1 MSISTWLFKRRLQ
14 GRWRVDKELL
24 MLTLDF
30 WVALYIVIP
39 ALIFIGCTYSEWLQA
54 LPNWY
59 RTDFHG
65 MWAALIALLVTRG
78 ILRTYLDRTD
88 LVLIYP
94 HRQQFRKLMVYG
106 QILSTFL
113 KSLPLLLVLF
123 LAYPFFYHVQRVDI
137 HAWLL
142 IAFGILVFKI
152 IVLQINWHL
161 AQYLGR
167 WFFRLYSAGMFV
179 VLLWGWHLII
189 EPYLLGDYPIIS
201 LVFAIVLAIT
211 LMAFINRKFK
221 ICDWDAVVAEEEN
234 QDIDKMRL
242 FLGTAA
248 LVEKQGKSRQIH
260 VGKGRMGIAFRPSR
274 VFTYFFVKYFIRKKQ
289 LWQDFGQFY
298 ALAGVVLLQNVPFW
312 AKSVFMIAILL
323 GMGGMLQLYWK
334 EHSQDLFLRML
345 PMQWDDIHQ
354 SIRISF
360 YIILCPFCLLFLLV
374 LPGKAVWWRSLAF
387 LPGLFL
393 IASLMSNYLSLR
405 VSVLFNYHEG

>member
-1 MSISTWLFKRRLQ
+1 MDISAWLFKRGLQ
-14 GRWRVDKELL
+14 GRWRVGKELL

-39 ALIFIGCTYSEWLQA
+39 ALILIGCTYSEWLQA

-78 ILRTYLDRTD
+78 IPRTYLGRSD

-94 HRQQFRKLMVYG
+94 YRQQFRKLMAYG

-113 KSLPLLLVLF
+113 KSVPLLLALF
-123 LAYPFFYHVQRVDI
+123 FAYPFFYHVQSVNI

-142 IAFGILVFKI
+142 TAFGILIFKT

-161 AQYLGR
+161 VQHLGR
-167 WFFRLYSAGMFV
+167 WFFRLYSVGMFA
-179 VLLWGWHLII
+179 VLWWGWYRII
-189 EPYLLGDYPIIS
+189 EPYILGNSTIIS
-201 LVFAIVLAIT
+201 LVFALVLAIALT
-211 LMAFINRKFK
+211 AFINRKFK
-221 ICDWDAVVAEEEN
+221 VCDWDAVVTEEEN

-242 FLGTAA
+242 FLGNAA
-248 LVEKQGKSRQIH
+248 QVEKQGRSKQIH
-260 VGKGRMGIAFRPSR
+260 IGKGRMGIAFRPSR

-298 ALAGVVLLQNVPFW
+298 ALAVVVLLQNVPFG
-312 AKSVFMIAILL
+312 AKSVFMIAVLL

-345 PMQWDDIHQ
+345 PMQWNDIQQ
-354 SIRISF
+354 SIKISF
-360 YIILCPFCLLFLLV
+360 YIILWPFCLLFLLV
-374 LPGKAVWWRSLAF
+374 LPGNTVWWQGLAF

-393 IASLMSNYLSLR
+393 IAGLISNYLSLK
-405 VSVLFNYHEG
+405 VSVLFNYHEE